1 MGDIFVGDIDTRIIL
16 ECGVDVSAGTTL
28 EIHYVK
34 PSGETGIW
42 EADPVDG
49 EETQIYYDT
58 LEDDLDE
65 AGDWQLQAYAELTS
79 GWEGHG
85 EIAILTVAR
94 PLDS

>member
-16 ECGVDVSAGTTL
+16 ETGVDVSAGTTL

-34 PSGETGIW
+34 PSGESGSWT
-42 EADPVDG
+42 ALPVAG

-58 LEDDLDE
+58 VEGDLDE
-65 AGDWQLQAYAELTS
+65 AGDWQVQAYVELAT
-79 GWEGHG
+79 WEGHG
-85 EIAILTVAR
+85 EITTMTVSR